1 MYCCRLWK
9 CDGARK
15 SHSEVT
21 ERHKHIQSTA
31 ELTCINGY
39 RLKDGH
45 NNNSATLEHIKCT
58 SDGIW
63 ANSTGCEMKGI
74 IN

>member
-1 MYCCRLWK
+1 MVEMLTVPEKATARLLN
-9 CDGARK
+9 G
-15 SHSEVT
+15 T
-21 ERHKHIQSTA
+21 TYLSTA

-58 SDGIW
+58 SDAFGRIRL
-63 ANSTGCEMKGI
+63 GCE
-74 IN
+74 